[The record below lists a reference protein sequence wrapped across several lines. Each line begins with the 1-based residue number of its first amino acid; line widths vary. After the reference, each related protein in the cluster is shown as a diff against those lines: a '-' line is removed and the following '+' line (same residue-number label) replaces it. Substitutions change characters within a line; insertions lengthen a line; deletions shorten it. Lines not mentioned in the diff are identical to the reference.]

1 MRMFLS
7 FKFSTALP
15 ILKTYF
21 LFFKVFM
28 ASSSHYH
35 YHNDDD
41 DDEFETLFEEFFEIP
56 DIIPEPKERKNA
68 FLSRETGKMAT

>member
-1 MRMFLS
+1 
-7 FKFSTALP
+7 
-15 ILKTYF
+15 
-21 LFFKVFM
+21 M